1 MFIMKKIT
9 VEIDGMMCG
18 MCESHV
24 NDCVRENFNVRKV
37 TSSHLKG
44 ETVIITE
51 NDIDEAKL
59 REAVNKTGYKVVSI
73 KEEPY
78 EKKGLFSGLLKK

>member
-1 MFIMKKIT
+1 MWNVRIS
-9 VEIDGMMCG
+9 C
-18 MCESHV
+18 
-24 NDCVRENFNVRKV
+24 DCVRENFNVRKV
-37 TSSHLKG
+37 TSSHSKG

>member
-1 MFIMKKIT
+1 MTKTT
-9 VEIDGMMCG
+9 VKVDGMMCG

-37 TSSHLKG
+37 TSSHSKG

-51 NDIDEAKL
+51 ND
-59 REAVNKTGYKVVSI
+59 N
-73 KEEPY
+73 
-78 EKKGLFSGLLKK
+78 